1 MWKDKLILRDGETLK
16 HLGSKTAGFM
26 GETDIDTYAV
36 VRLDGSE
43 GGSVRVE
50 DHMAVKG
57 LRRTITVIQA
67 DASGNEIVHT
77 SFSPSQQG
85 KNTMATKAQQI
96 SINGHETNGELARR
110 NLASHVAGL
119 QVMRYMVTNA
129 LEPDDP
135 ALLAFD
141 EGYAK
146 LQASLAGIA
155 ERLAPA

>member
-1 MWKDKLILRDGETLK
+1 
-16 HLGSKTAGFM
+16 
-26 GETDIDTYAV
+26 
-36 VRLDGSE
+36 
-43 GGSVRVE
+43 
-50 DHMAVKG
+50 
-57 LRRTITVIQA
+57 
-67 DASGNEIVHT
+67 
-77 SFSPSQQG
+77 
-85 KNTMATKAQQI
+85 MATKAQQI

-110 NLASHVAGL
+110 NLASHVASL

-155 ERLAPA
+155 ERLARA